1 MKGIGIGTGEYW
13 VLYDISLDVQKEISL
28 IKRQKN
34 S

>member
-1 MKGIGIGTGEYW
+1 MKGIRIRTGEYW